1 MVQVMTYQNKII
13 TDYILATLEQH
24 QIDVEQEM
32 DINNS
37 VKKIGKLNQGQDIAL
52 DIENDSLIG
61 IHKLDNFE
69 DTSTI
74 SKDSI
79 IISYRELEAIYYET
93 TSF

>member
-1 MVQVMTYQNKII
+1 MTYQTKII
-13 TDYILATLEQH
+13 TDYILATLESH
-24 QIDVEQEM
+24 QIDIEQEI
-32 DINNS
+32 DINNLIS
-37 VKKIGKLNQGQDIAL
+37 RKIGKLNYGQDIAL

-69 DTSTI
+69 DTSII

-79 IISYRELEAIYYET
+79 IISYRELEAMYYET

>member
-1 MVQVMTYQNKII
+1 MTYQNKII

-24 QIDVEQEM
+24 QIDIEQEM
-32 DINNS
+32 DINNLIS
-37 VKKIGKLNQGQDIAL
+37 KKIGKLNHGQDIAL
-52 DIENDSLIG
+52 DIHSLIG

-69 DTSTI
+69 DTSII